1 MSLVYEHLD
10 PANQSA
16 TSVLCSYPRY
26 AQVREWAVL
35 QETQGFFPP
44 TLLTLVLLLDFIVEL
59 QELPV
64 GCVGR

>member
-26 AQVREWAVL
+26 AQVRKWAEL
-35 QETQGFFPP
+35 QELQGFFSP
-44 TLLTLVLLLDFIVEL
+44 TLLTLLLLLDFIAEL

-64 GCVGR
+64 GCDGR